1 MRASHDYCLI
11 FQSRFILFTI
21 MALYTALDF
30 EGPFLKQLLEHFRK
44 QQKDGE
50 GVDLHLIA
58 DNPED
63 KMSLHQVD

>member
-1 MRASHDYCLI
+1 
-11 FQSRFILFTI
+11 

-44 QQKDGE
+44 QQKAGE